1 MDAMTKRGGMRR
13 SEELKSEG
21 ETARRG
27 EGGGSGGS
35 GAVQS
40 GAGVAASGYSR
51 TPHGTRV
58 AVRYTG
64 GTGQTKVEFTTT
76 TVYCFHFDCCHTTAI
91 NRLSYGCGTVEPT
104 TKRNE

>member
-13 SEELKSEG
+13 NEELKSEG

-58 AVRYTG
+58 AVYGIQGALAKPRSNLLQQLSTA
-64 GTGQTKVEFTTT
+64 FTLI
-76 TVYCFHFDCCHTTAI
+76 VAPPHTTAI
-91 NRLSYGCGTVEPT
+91 NRLSYGCGTNNQE
-104 TKRNE
+104 K